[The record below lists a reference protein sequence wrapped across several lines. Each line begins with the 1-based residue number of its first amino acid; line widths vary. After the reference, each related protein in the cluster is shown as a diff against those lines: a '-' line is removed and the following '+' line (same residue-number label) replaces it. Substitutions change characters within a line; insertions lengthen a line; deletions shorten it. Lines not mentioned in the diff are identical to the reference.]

1 MSLSLKLKSRGMEL
15 GALVMSH
22 KEVQVAIYGDI
33 DEVKFNFDR
42 QLQGKKKRS
51 YLSWVLKND

>member
-1 MSLSLKLKSRGMEL
+1 MEL

-33 DEVKFNFDR
+33 DEVEFNFDR
-42 QLQGKKKRS
+42 QLQGKKKVIFE
-51 YLSWVLKND
+51 LGIKE